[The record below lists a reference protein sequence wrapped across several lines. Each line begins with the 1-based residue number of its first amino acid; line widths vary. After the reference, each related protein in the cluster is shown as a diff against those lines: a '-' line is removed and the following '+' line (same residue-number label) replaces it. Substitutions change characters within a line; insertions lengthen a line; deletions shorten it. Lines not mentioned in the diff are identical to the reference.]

1 MAAKKKT
8 KLSYEQGMEALEAL
22 VSRLDEG
29 KLSLE
34 DSMKT
39 YEEGT
44 RLAAQLAQMLD
55 EHKRRIEQIDP
66 ETGEIAP
73 FEGE

>member
-1 MAAKKKT
+1 MTAKKKT
-8 KLSYEQGMEALEAL
+8 RPTYEQGVEELEELIDRLGEGKLTLEESMKTYEQGMEL
-22 VSRLDEG
+22 V
-29 KLSLE
+29 
-34 DSMKT
+34 
-39 YEEGT
+39 
-44 RLAAQLAQMLD
+44 AQLTKMLD